1 MILDKISFELKPEN
15 FDSYYRK
22 CVRSYGFY
30 KIFVLLISLL
40 VVWLEI
46 KLGRKWVNAYIFTLF
61 CHVQSAWA
69 DDIVH
74 ATGLI

>member
-1 MILDKISFELKPEN
+1 MF
-15 FDSYYRK
+15 
-22 CVRSYGFY
+22 
-30 KIFVLLISLL
+30 

-46 KLGRKWVNAYIFTLF
+46 KLGRRWVNAYIFTLF

-74 ATGLI
+74 ATGLVREVEAGPPLVIIVNVIFYKLCEYAFRIIYAIIF